1 MAKKK
6 KQKVSPHP
14 YPISEAT
21 MAKITVKEGL
31 RKGTESLGKSTGK
44 LTELTGK
51 MGGIETKLKHLSCV
65 KKGGKWVKG
74 KCVGK
79 K

>member
-1 MAKKK
+1 MAQKKQK

-14 YPISEAT
+14 YPISEGT
-21 MAKITVKEGL
+21 RAKITAVEGL
-31 RKGTESLGKSTGK
+31 KEQMK
-44 LTELTGK
+44 E
-51 MGGIETKLKHLSCV
+51 METKTKHLNCV

-74 KCVGK
+74 KCIGK